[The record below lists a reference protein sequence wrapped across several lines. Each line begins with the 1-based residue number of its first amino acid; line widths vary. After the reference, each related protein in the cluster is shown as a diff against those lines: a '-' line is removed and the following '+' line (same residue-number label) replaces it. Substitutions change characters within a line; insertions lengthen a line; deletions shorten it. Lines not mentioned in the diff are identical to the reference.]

1 MNLLQKKRK
10 NITLKNTNSKK
21 ICITIGDIEGIG
33 IRLLIDLWKKDKIN
47 NFFLL
52 TNFSL
57 FKKYI
62 KNNNIKINIKKIND
76 NTIKQK
82 SNYFLIYNIQA
93 KNNEENTYNA
103 LIKSYELYKKKYCV
117 GIINLP
123 LNKEKIINKINRNFV
138 GQTEFYQR
146 IEKKET
152 SNMIFYSN
160 KLITCTLTTHIPIK
174 KINLFLYKKNYIFN
188 KIKLLFNTL
197 KKDFNIKK
205 PKIAFMGINPH
216 AGENG
221 KIGKEEIFIK
231 KTIKRLNQ
239 SKYYIKGPFS
249 ADSFFSKEN
258 IKYYDCFVCVYHDQA
273 LIPFKI
279 LTNFK
284 GLNFTGSLNTLRIS
298 PIHGTGINIKNLK
311 KANNK
316 SLLFC
321 FSKITKIS
329 KNRNK
334 FDYS

>member
-76 NTIKQK
+76 NAIKQK
-82 SNYFLIYNIQA
+82 SNDFLIYNIQA
-93 KNNEENTYNA
+93 KNNVENTYNA

-152 SNMIFYSN
+152 SNMS
-160 KLITCTLTTHIPIK
+160 KVS
-174 KINLFLYKKNYIFN
+174 
-188 KIKLLFNTL
+188 
-197 KKDFNIKK
+197 KD
-205 PKIAFMGINPH
+205 
-216 AGENG
+216 
-221 KIGKEEIFIK
+221 
-231 KTIKRLNQ
+231 
-239 SKYYIKGPFS
+239 
-249 ADSFFSKEN
+249 
-258 IKYYDCFVCVYHDQA
+258 
-273 LIPFKI
+273 
-279 LTNFK
+279 
-284 GLNFTGSLNTLRIS
+284 
-298 PIHGTGINIKNLK
+298 
-311 KANNK
+311 
-316 SLLFC
+316 
-321 FSKITKIS
+321 
-329 KNRNK
+329 
-334 FDYS
+334 